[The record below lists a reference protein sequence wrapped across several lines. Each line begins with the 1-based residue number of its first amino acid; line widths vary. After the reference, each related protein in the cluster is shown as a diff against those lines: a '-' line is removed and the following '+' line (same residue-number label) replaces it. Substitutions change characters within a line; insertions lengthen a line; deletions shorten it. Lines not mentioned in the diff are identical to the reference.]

1 MLRPCVHVY
10 TVNLLSSKSNSLT
23 ILYMTAFILPAFAA
37 NFDIKKCNY
46 RRVRGQI
53 FFFFNSNES

>member
-23 ILYMTAFILPAFAA
+23 ILYMAAFILPDFAS
-37 NFDIKKCNY
+37 NFDIEKLNY
-46 RRVRGQI
+46 R
-53 FFFFNSNES
+53 